1 MGHYCAMLHA
11 GHSYSHRHA
20 LKGDMQKRT
29 IELPEHANSIL
40 GAPWSESNT
49 KEGLVTMFP
58 VRYAGIRI
66 PTTRRKKTYGSA
78 ITVNTPG
85 IPSNDVPFTV
95 IRERKRAL
103 VTGLIRVPEQVIAKV
118 RERLRVPNPVNT
130 KTFRHYRLF
139 APVFI

>member
-1 MGHYCAMLHA
+1 
-11 GHSYSHRHA
+11 
-20 LKGDMQKRT
+20 MQKTT
-29 IELPEHANSIL
+29 IELPEYANSIS
-40 GAPWSESNT
+40 GAPWNESNIH
-49 KEGLVTMFP
+49 EGPVTVFP

-66 PTTRRKKTYGSA
+66 PTTRRKMTYGSA

-95 IRERKRAL
+95 IRERKRAI
-103 VTGLIRVPEQVIAKV
+103 VPALIRVPEQVIAKV
-118 RERLRVPNPVNT
+118 RERLRVPNPGNS